1 MTSRGAM
8 LPSAS
13 SAGSLLAELRQA
25 GVVLAVNGD
34 RLHYSAPLGVMTPE
48 FLAAVKKHKP
58 ALLRLLV
65 EREAAPTPPLLLAPS
80 TPACD
85 HNNAVVVLQVRDH
98 GLICGPCWSRWVR
111 GGMDWPRSGEVARTN
126 PQLETSPQTSREP
139 PAKPRSEQ

>member
-65 EREAAPTPPLLLAPS
+65 EREAAPTPPPPVS
-80 TPACD
+80 TQ
-85 HNNAVVVLQVRDH
+85 H
-98 GLICGPCWSRWVR
+98 
-111 GGMDWPRSGEVARTN
+111 PR
-126 PQLETSPQTSREP
+126 L
-139 PAKPRSEQ
+139 